1 MRVPGAVNAENLP
14 LKQRPFDLFLA
25 VVFAVFAV
33 TTAMADFM
41 PSLGVELTP
50 DSPNFLVRMN
60 YAYAADTDPLF
71 LRHPFWMR
79 LVTGLSAFVYA
90 PFYVV
95 LVWAL
100 VKGKNGIQLP
110 AGAGVRGGAVR
121 RARVAHAESGEV
133 PAAERA
139 VRGDAIGAAGAHA
152 QGDAVHAEVLTP
164 HPWTAWE
171 AIASAPAGA
180 YDSGAMTAVP
190 HLTRARPRV
199 APPSPWRLTRA
210 RYHQLGE
217 LGVFDGRRV
226 QLLEGTVFD
235 MSPMGS
241 PHSTAI
247 RVLNRVLTS
256 ATVDLGLDVM
266 VQLPLAAS
274 DDSEP
279 EPDFAIIPTPVDE
292 LTDHPPTALLV
303 IEVADSSLKLDLGL
317 KAALYAAC
325 RVPEYWVIDLN
336 GGTTVVHR
344 RPGRSGYGSTRRV
357 PWDKE
362 LKSSA
367 VPSVKLT
374 LSTVLR
380 RARS

>member
-1 MRVPGAVNAENLP
+1 M
-14 LKQRPFDLFLA
+14 
-25 VVFAVFAV
+25 
-33 TTAMADFM
+33 T
-41 PSLGVELTP
+41 
-50 DSPNFLVRMN
+50 
-60 YAYAADTDPLF
+60 
-71 LRHPFWMR
+71 
-79 LVTGLSAFVYA
+79 
-90 PFYVV
+90 
-95 LVWAL
+95 
-100 VKGKNGIQLP
+100 
-110 AGAGVRGGAVR
+110 R
-121 RARVAHAESGEV
+121 R
-133 PAAERA
+133 
-139 VRGDAIGAAGAHA
+139 
-152 QGDAVHAEVLTP
+152 
-164 HPWTAWE
+164 W
-171 AIASAPAGA
+171 
-180 YDSGAMTAVP
+180 
-190 HLTRARPRV
+190 
-199 APPSPWRLTRA
+199 
-210 RYHQLGE
+210 YHRLGE
-217 LGVFDGRRV
+217 LGWFNGHRV
-226 QLLEGTVFD
+226 QLLNGEVVVY
-235 MSPMGS
+235 PRARP

-279 EPDFAIIPTPVDE
+279 EPDFAIIPTPEDE